1 MFSFRIHDWVR
12 PYTTRRLEILAA
24 AYRDAG
30 DFERAIA
37 AGEEAV
43 RTNPTG
49 MNGHLILISALV
61 ASKNLPRA
69 RENAERLI
77 SQTRDVSVERFI
89 EGAPYKDT
97 DHRDQI
103 KQALLA
109 AGVPK

>member
-43 RTNPTG
+43 RANPTG

-69 RENAERLI
+69 RQSTERLLA
-77 SQTRDVSVERFI
+77 QTPDVSVDRFI

-97 DHRDQI
+97 NHREQL
-103 KQALLA
+103 KQALLD